1 MKGKF
6 YFSTVLAMVPLLLC
20 FTFIGS
26 AQANYFDKDLGTG
39 QVRVFYKSP
48 SPAAAEAIMLGVGTA
63 MSRDSYD
70 NLANQLIAYGYVVI
84 IMDHQPGSMTKTDA
98 GKYKSCAIEVQ
109 NNVLSWLSGTGCTS
123 IAHWI
128 LGGHSA
134 GGQAAQNAVGGDL
147 NLADAMFSIDPYS
160 IEGASRV
167 ALPGLYWGF
176 DVTTCFVEK
185 TDAAM
190 AAYYYCDGPRAFYR
204 VNKTY
209 SWGPCGYSPKYY
221 HCSFAD
227 GSCPACTNCMTTPS
241 YFFTDVAKSVNKFI
255 NTAFYGTWSKA
266 NVKVSTTTPTTLFV
280 DSDAPYGLK

>member
-1 MKGKF
+1 MKRSTH
-6 YFSTVLAMVPLLLC
+6 FSTVLAIVCVSLF
-20 FTFIGS
+20 FTFLGS
-26 AQANYFDKDLGTG
+26 VQANYFDKDLGTG

-48 SPAAAEAIMLGVGTA
+48 SPANCEAFILGVGTA

-70 NLANQLIAYGYVVI
+70 NLANALTSYGYVVV

-98 GKYKSCAIEVQ
+98 GKFRNCTIEVQ
-109 NNVLSWLSGTGCTS
+109 NNILGWLSGTGCTG

-147 NLADAMFSIDPYS
+147 NLADAMFSIDPYN
-160 IEGASRV
+160 IEGASRI

-176 DVTTCFVEK
+176 DITTCFVEK

-241 YFFTDVAKSVNKFI
+241 YFFTDIAKSVNKFI
-255 NTAFYGTWSKA
+255 NAAFYGTWSKA

-280 DSDAPYGLK
+280 DSDAP

>member
-1 MKGKF
+1 MNRSTH
-6 YFSTVLAMVPLLLC
+6 FSKVLAIVCVSLFC
-20 FTFIGS
+20 TFLGS
-26 AQANYFDKDLGTG
+26 AQAAYFDKTLGTG

-48 SPAAAEAIMLGVGTA
+48 SPATCEAFILAVGTA

-70 NLANQLIAYGYVVI
+70 NLANAMTAYGYVVV

-98 GKYKSCAIEVQ
+98 AKFKNCTIEVQ
-109 NNVLSWLSGTGCTS
+109 NNILGWLSGTGCTG

-147 NLADAMFSIDPYS
+147 SLADAMFSIDPYN
-160 IEGASRV
+160 IEGASRIN
-167 ALPGLYWGF
+167 LPGLYWGF
-176 DVTTCFVEK
+176 NVTTCFVEK
-185 TDAAM
+185 SDAAE

-204 VNKTY
+204 VKKIY

-227 GSCPACTNCMTTPS
+227 GSCPACTNCMYTPS
-241 YFFTDVAKSVNKFI
+241 AFYTDVAKSVNKFV
-255 NTAFYGTWSKA
+255 NAAFYGTWSKA
-266 NVKVSTTTPTTLFV
+266 NLTVSTTTPTELFV
-280 DSDAPYGLK
+280 DSDAP

>member
-1 MKGKF
+1 MLGTLF
-6 YFSTVLAMVPLLLC
+6 AVACIASMVLLS
-20 FTFIGS
+20 GS
-26 AQANYFDKDLGTG
+26 AQANYFDKNLGTG

-48 SPAAAEAIMLGVGTA
+48 SPATCEAFILAVGTA

-98 GKYKSCAIEVQ
+98 TAFRNCTIEVQ
-109 NNVLSWLSGTGCTS
+109 NNILGWLSGTGCTG

-147 NLADAMFSIDPYS
+147 SLADAMFSIDPYN
-160 IEGASRV
+160 IEGASRIN
-167 ALPGLYWGF
+167 LPGLYWGF

-209 SWGPCGYSPKYY
+209 SWGACGYSPKFY

-227 GSCPACTNCMTTPS
+227 GSCPACTNCMYTPS
-241 YFFTDVAKSVNKFI
+241 YFYTDVAKSVNKFI
-255 NTAFYGTWSKA
+255 NAAFYGTWSKA
-266 NVKVSTTTPTTLFV
+266 TVTVSTTTPTTLFV
-280 DSDAPYGLK
+280 DSDAP

>member
-1 MKGKF
+1 MRRKML
-6 YFSTVLAMVPLLLC
+6 STMFAVAFIASMVLLS
-20 FTFIGS
+20 GS

-48 SPAAAEAIMLGVGTA
+48 SPATCEAFILAVGTA

-70 NLANQLIAYGYVVI
+70 NLANQLIAYGYVVV

-98 GKYKSCAIEVQ
+98 TAFRNCTIEVQ
-109 NNVLSWLSGTGCTS
+109 NNILGWLSGTGCTG

-147 NLADAMFSIDPYS
+147 SLADAMFSIDPYN
-160 IEGASRV
+160 IEGASRIN
-167 ALPGLYWGF
+167 LPGLYWGF

-209 SWGPCGYSPKYY
+209 SWGACGYSPKFY

-227 GSCPACTNCMTTPS
+227 GSCPACTNCMYTPS
-241 YFFTDVAKSVNKFI
+241 YFYTDVAKSVNKFI
-255 NTAFYGTWSKA
+255 NAAFYGTWSKA
-266 NVKVSTTTPTTLFV
+266 NVTVSTTTPTTLFV
-280 DSDAPYGLK
+280 DS

>member
-1 MKGKF
+1 
-6 YFSTVLAMVPLLLC
+6 
-20 FTFIGS
+20 
-26 AQANYFDKDLGTG
+26 
-39 QVRVFYKSP
+39 
-48 SPAAAEAIMLGVGTA
+48 
-63 MSRDSYD
+63 
-70 NLANQLIAYGYVVI
+70 
-84 IMDHQPGSMTKTDA
+84 MTKTDA
-98 GKYKSCAIEVQ
+98 GKFRNCTIEVQ
-109 NNVLSWLSGTGCTS
+109 NNILGWLSGTGCTS

-147 NLADAMFSIDPYS
+147 NLADAMFSIDPYN
-160 IEGASRV
+160 IEGASRI

-209 SWGPCGYSPKYY
+209 SWGPCGYSPKFY

-227 GSCPACTNCMTTPS
+227 GSCPACTNCMYTPS
-241 YFFTDVAKSVNKFI
+241 YFLYRCCKKREQVHQRRFLRHV
-255 NTAFYGTWSKA
+255 
-266 NVKVSTTTPTTLFV
+266 VK
-280 DSDAPYGLK
+280 GQC

>member
-1 MKGKF
+1 MRKKMLSKIF
-6 YFSTVLAMVPLLLC
+6 AFAFLASMVLL
-20 FTFIGS
+20 TGS
-26 AQANYFDKDLGTG
+26 SQAAYFDKNLGTG

-48 SPAAAEAIMLGVGTA
+48 SPATCEAFILAVGTA

-70 NLANQLIAYGYVVI
+70 NLANQMIAYGYVVV

-98 GKYKSCAIEVQ
+98 GAFRNCTIEVQ
-109 NNVLSWLSGTGCTS
+109 NNILSWLSGTGCTG

-147 NLADAMFSIDPYS
+147 NLADAMFSIDPYN
-160 IEGASRV
+160 IEGASRIN
-167 ALPGLYWGF
+167 LPGLYWGF

-204 VNKTY
+204 VNKIN
-209 SWGPCGYSPKYY
+209 SWGPCGYSPKFY

-255 NTAFYGTWSKA
+255 NAAFYGTWSKA
-266 NVKVSTTTPTTLFV
+266 NVTVSTTTPTTLFV
-280 DSDAPYGLK
+280 DSDAP